1 MVTPTFLSLLNGPGA
16 CGCEQDPVLVRP
28 VAVARARSVS
38 EESGGLS
45 TRVFC
50 RVAARPGTQVARAAS
65 RAGAPGLPPN
75 GPIPLFSVAR
85 AGTTQASFLPRAKV
99 SRALTCPLFD
109 PTSWPSSR
117 TSPTGPRCTGAFAFC
132 WARAGSTGERRL
144 PPALHCPGDTVG
156 RHPGALRCLSQVLA
170 HLASLGPGLTGL
182 PAGVLPAGPNVPGPG
197 DPRAD
202 SQGMGQST
210 LGSHQWPSFTRC
222 YWGPQWPS
230 VCSASLWVVRADGQ

>member
-117 TSPTGPRCTGAFAFC
+117 TSPTGPRCTGASAFC

-144 PPALHCPGDTVG
+144 PPALHCPGDS
-156 RHPGALRCLSQVLA
+156 GAAPWGPQV
-170 HLASLGPGLTGL
+170 SESGPRPSGF
-182 PAGVLPAGPNVPGPG
+182 PGPG
-197 DPRAD
+197 AHWAACWGSSCWAQCPWPR
-202 SQGMGQST
+202 
-210 LGSHQWPSFTRC
+210 
-222 YWGPQWPS
+222 
-230 VCSASLWVVRADGQ
+230 